1 MKNKMTWTFFF
12 FLIAQNSKHLGSENQ
27 SKTGR
32 SLGLEKEKKI

>member
-1 MKNKMTWTFFF
+1 MDIFFF
-12 FLIAQNSKHLGSENQ
+12 IAQNSKHLGSENQ